1 MGSWG
6 VCVGRCN
13 VCSLVGLETK
23 RHMEKAGVV
32 YRDLFL
38 SYSDFHIYKTLLK
51 TVSGVSSPVPKIK

>member
-23 RHMEKAGVV
+23 RHMEKAGWFIEIF
-32 YRDLFL
+32 FL
-38 SYSDFHIYKTLLK
+38 SYSDFLIYKTLLK
-51 TVSGVSSPVPKIK
+51 TVSGISSPVPKIK

>member
-23 RHMEKAGVV
+23 RPNP
-32 YRDLFL
+32 
-38 SYSDFHIYKTLLK
+38 SSLK
-51 TVSGVSSPVPKIK
+51 IATHGEGGGGL